1 MDHVQ
6 RIVVVDAT
14 AWTYIGMIGM
24 ETIKEIVA
32 LLTLL
37 ATDGATCL
45 RGAPV
50 TTNRGV
56 RGKVNNI
63 LLIIDLNFFQDI
75 TTPSSLMSP
84 ASGDNHK
91 WPHTQATIMN
101 HQPNKIK
108 CEVTFLKTKNLHIY
122 TYVHV
127 YFICFHIEIH

>member
-1 MDHVQ
+1 MVDHVQ

-37 ATDGATCL
+37 ASDGATCL

-75 TTPSSLMSP
+75 TTSSSLMNP
-84 ASGDNHK
+84 AAGDKSHHHPYYPNR
-91 WPHTQATIMN
+91 QATIMN
-101 HQPNKIK
+101 HQPTQIT
-108 CEVTFLKTKNLHIY
+108 CRVTYMKTMN
-122 TYVHV
+122 
-127 YFICFHIEIH
+127 